1 MKVKNLFFGM
11 LACTAFY
18 ACSSDDAVMVQQE
31 QETPKVF
38 TGDVAYMNII
48 LSDAASGGTRASSP
62 GDAPF
67 EYGKEH
73 EQEVKTAHFYFYN
86 KSGVYVSEAE
96 VWNGGK
102 PSETEPD
109 ENIEFKS
116 KTTVILKGLTGKT
129 YPQYLVTVLNKD
141 SKFAPGQT
149 LDDML
154 AKLADDDTT
163 GIITKSGFAMSTTSV
178 ANQAN
183 LAGKYFVTELS
194 ESNFS
199 EEPIN
204 LEDKNLKPVEIYVER
219 LAAKVTL
226 KIASALGKDAITT
239 VDGKTLYPIKAT
251 VAGEDNELDN
261 TIGSEVLYVNI
272 LGWKLNATAKHSY
285 MMKHLDEEWDAKK
298 LGFVWNSND
307 FHRSYWGASWVYGKN
322 DFPVSASKVKESNLL
337 NYYNLDSNISEVDS
351 SAYCP
356 ENTNTS
362 KIVSAH
368 LNNAVTSILLKAEIC
383 DEKGNPLNLVR
394 YNGMLFKEGHFRNYV
409 MASLNRANKLNVY
422 YDNGSDDAAE
432 RYAQIDSSFVELATA
447 GDGKVKLVLKSNTGK
462 TFTDASGNP
471 LSEETLKKFDD
482 DLAAESRNATGYK
495 GGLMYYN
502 IPIEHLNNSG
512 NEEVDGKT
520 VIPEGKYGV
529 VRNHHY
535 VVTVNKLEN
544 PGVGIFDPNEV
555 IIPNEEQEKFYYVGA
570 QINILSWKIVNQ
582 DVNL

>member
-1 MKVKNLFFGM
+1 MKMKNLFFSM

-18 ACSSDDAVMVQQE
+18 ACSSDEAVMVQQE

-38 TGDVAYMNII
+38 TGDAAYMNII

-62 GDAPF
+62 DNEF
-67 EYGKEH
+67 EYGTEAEKK
-73 EQEVKTAHFYFYN
+73 VSTAHFYFYDKN
-86 KSGVYVSEAE
+86 GVYVSEAE

-102 PSETEPD
+102 ESDTNPD
-109 ENIEFKS
+109 ENIEFRS
-116 KTTVILKGLTGKT
+116 NTTIILKGLTGKT

-141 SKFAPGQT
+141 SKFVPGQN

-154 AKLADDDTT
+154 TKLADADTT
-163 GIITKSGFAMSTTSV
+163 GIITENGFAMSTTSV

-183 LAGKYFVTELS
+183 LEGKYFVTELS

-204 LEDKNLKPVEIYVER
+204 LKDENLKPVEIYVER

-226 KIASALGKDAITT
+226 NIAQALGEGAIK

-285 MMKHLDEEWDAKK
+285 MMKHLDETWSNDK

-322 DFPVSASKVKESNLL
+322 GFPVNASDVNASNLL
-337 NYYNLDSNISEVDS
+337 NYYNLDSNISNVGE

-362 KIVSAH
+362 EIVSSH

-383 DEKGNPLNLVR
+383 DKNGKPLNLVR
-394 YNGMLFKEGHFRNYV
+394 YNGMLFNEGHFRNYII
-409 MASLNRANKLNVY
+409 ASLDRANKLNVY
-422 YDNGSDDAAE
+422 YDNGSDDEAA
-432 RYAQIDSSFVELATA
+432 RYVQIDSSFVELASA
-447 GDGKVKLVLKSNTGK
+447 GNGKVKVVLKSETGK
-462 TFTDASGNP
+462 TFTDSKGNP
-471 LSEETLKKFDD
+471 LSEEDLKAFAN
-482 DLAAESRNATGYK
+482 DLAEESGNATGYK

-502 IPIEHLNNSG
+502 IPIEHLNNNK

-520 VIPEGKYGV
+520 IIPEGKYGV

-535 VVTVNKLEN
+535 VVNVNKLEN

-555 IIPNEEQEKFYYVGA
+555 IIPNEDPEKFYYVVA
-570 QINILSWKIVNQ
+570 EIL
-582 DVNL
+582 

>member
-1 MKVKNLFFGM
+1 MKMKNLFFSM

-18 ACSSDDAVMVQQE
+18 ACSSDEAVMVQQE

-62 GDAPF
+62 DNEF
-67 EYGKEH
+67 EYGTEAEKK
-73 EQEVKTAHFYFYN
+73 VSTAHFYFYDKN
-86 KSGVYVSEAE
+86 GVYVSEAE

-102 PSETEPD
+102 ESDADLD
-109 ENIEFKS
+109 ENIEFRS
-116 KTTVILKGLTGKT
+116 NTTIILKGLTGKT

-141 SKFAPGQT
+141 SKFVPGQN

-154 AKLADDDTT
+154 TKLADVDTT
-163 GIITKSGFAMSTTSV
+163 GIITESGFTMSTTSV
-178 ANQAN
+178 ANQTN
-183 LAGKYFVTELS
+183 LEGKYFVTELS

-204 LEDKNLKPVEIYVER
+204 LNDESLKPVEIYVER

-226 KIASALGKDAITT
+226 NVASALGEGAIT

-285 MMKHLDEEWDAKK
+285 MMKHLNEKWGN

-307 FHRSYWGASWVYGKN
+307 FHRSYWGESWVYGKN
-322 DFPVSASKVKESNLL
+322 NFPVNASDVNASNLL
-337 NYYNLDSNISEVDS
+337 NYYNLNSNISNVGE

-362 KIVSAH
+362 EIVSSH

-383 DEKGNPLNLVR
+383 DKNGKPLNLVR
-394 YNGMLFKEGHFRNYV
+394 YNGMLFNEGHFRNYII
-409 MASLNRANKLNVY
+409 ASLDRANKLNVY
-422 YDNGSDDAAE
+422 YDNGSDDEAA
-432 RYAQIDSSFVELATA
+432 RYVQIDSSFVELASA
-447 GDGKVKLVLKSNTGK
+447 GNGKVKVVLKSETGK
-462 TFTDASGNP
+462 TFTDSKGNA
-471 LSEETLKKFDD
+471 LSEEDLKAFAN
-482 DLAAESRNATGYK
+482 DLAEESGNATGYK

-502 IPIEHLNNSG
+502 IPIEHLNNNK

-520 VIPEGKYGV
+520 IIPEGKYGV

-535 VVTVNKLEN
+535 VVNVNKLEN

-555 IIPNEEQEKFYYVGA
+555 IIPNEDPEKFYYVGA
-570 QINILSWKIVNQ
+570 QINILSWKIVDQN
-582 DVNL
+582 VEL